1 MPTAWNAWPTP
12 PLSRSPSKYST
23 SPLAS
28 FGTSTSPVDR
38 SGVLS
43 ARFASTPP
51 PDRDLPVLPPEVLR
65 RIIRAA
71 LALDPSVPDAIALDY
86 PPRSAL
92 PSTVPS
98 ALPSPGIP
106 NISPPSSFPFN
117 NRTFSAHASQLPV
130 DDVPDN
136 IPAEWDA
143 FAGRA
148 ARRQLERR
156 VALRADVARTARSMI
171 RVCRAWK
178 ALVTKYLYAEPV
190 VTADNITAFAHAV
203 VQGDRKWSD
212 INIHPDSYPG
222 RWLTVLDLS
231 NLGGGLYL
239 GADPLTINGA
249 LGALLDLTPALTHLR
264 LPPAGCGVRLADL
277 RHAACIRRVRAIE
290 GVHLT
295 GRKAEEDV
303 IRLLRATRSL
313 ELLGL
318 VWVDSALD
326 PDDELAEED
335 LPAPPSLSALHTLT
349 LVAGEPGPL
358 LATLT
363 RAELPRLTRLVMS
376 PYDHGLV
383 VWEDDTLR
391 GGPRALQLAH
401 GHKIRSLTYVATPGW
416 PHRDTL
422 PPSDTLTL
430 HPLLAHLHLALPHA
444 VLHDALDLASTLA
457 DRYHPLSAIT
467 LPRWPR
473 VARPDASTSPA
484 AHQGG
489 AHQGGA
495 QYEWPPGNPFLAA
508 LLSKR
513 SRIRT
518 VRIDGFNWISPSLGR
533 FAAESGDNGM
543 MRRWSVAMART
554 GVELRDM
561 DGAVP
566 PVIERGRQRS
576 VEGMAIS
583 AIRRSI
589 DQGRRPSF
597 ARCVS
602 DDSDGG

>member
-1 MPTAWNAWPTP
+1 MPNAWNAWPTP

-23 SPLAS
+23 SPRTPLAR
-28 FGTSTSPVDR
+28 SPVDR

-43 ARFASTPP
+43 ARFACTPP
-51 PDRDLPVLPPEVLR
+51 PDRNLPVLPPEILR

-71 LALDPSVPDAIALDY
+71 LALDPSVPDAVALDY

-98 ALPSPGIP
+98 AIPSPGIP
-106 NISPPSSFPFN
+106 AISPPSSFPFSDY
-117 NRTFSAHASQLPV
+117 TFSAHASQPPV
-130 DDVPDN
+130 RDVPDN
-136 IPAEWDA
+136 IPVEWDA

-148 ARRQLERR
+148 ARRKLERR
-156 VALRADVARTARSMI
+156 VALRADVARTARSMML
-171 RVCRAWK
+171 VCRAWK
-178 ALVTKYLYAEPV
+178 ALVTKHLYSEPV
-190 VTADNITAFAHAV
+190 VTADNIAALAHAV

-239 GADPLTINGA
+239 GADPLTISGA

-264 LPPAGCGVRLADL
+264 LPPAGCGVRLSEL
-277 RHAACIRRVRAIE
+277 RHAACIRRIRAIE
-290 GVHLT
+290 GIHLT

-318 VWVDSALD
+318 VWVASALE
-326 PDDELAEED
+326 PDGELEEDD
-335 LPAPPSLSALHTLT
+335 LPAPPALPALHTLT
-349 LVAGEPGPL
+349 LVAGQPGPL

-363 RAELPRLTRLVMS
+363 RAELPCLTRLVMS
-376 PYDHGLV
+376 PYELGLE
-383 VWEDDTLR
+383 VWEDDALR

-401 GHKIRSLTYVATPGW
+401 GHKIRSLTYVGTPGW
-416 PHRDTL
+416 PHRDNL
-422 PPSDTLTL
+422 PPNDTLTL
-430 HPLLAHLHLALPHA
+430 HPVLAHLHLALHHA
-444 VLHDALDLASTLA
+444 VLHDAPDLARTFA
-457 DRYHPLSAIT
+457 DPYHPLSAVT

-473 VARPDASTSPA
+473 AARIDASTSPA
-484 AHQGG
+484 PHQEGV
-489 AHQGGA
+489 QG
-495 QYEWPPGNPFLAA
+495 EWPPGNPFLAA

-518 VRIDGFNWISPSLGR
+518 VRIDGFNWVSPSLGR
-533 FAAESGDNGM
+533 FAAESGDSGM
-543 MRRWSVAMART
+543 MRRWSVAMGRT

-561 DGAVP
+561 DGALP
-566 PVIERGRQRS
+566 PVIDRGRQRS
-576 VEGMAIS
+576 VEGMGIS

-597 ARCVS
+597 ARCIS